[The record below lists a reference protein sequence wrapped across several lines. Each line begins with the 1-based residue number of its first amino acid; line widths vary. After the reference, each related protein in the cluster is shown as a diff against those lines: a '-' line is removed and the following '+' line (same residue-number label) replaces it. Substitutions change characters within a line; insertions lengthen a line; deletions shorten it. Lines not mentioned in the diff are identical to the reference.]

1 MYAAYTCQAMKQNP
15 AEHLQSAGRPALTR
29 RAVVARA
36 LEIGTAEGLEAVSL
50 RRLAQ
55 ELGVTP
61 MALYRHVRDKQ
72 DLINAMTEVVLEGI
86 DPTAGLGP
94 ELSWT
99 EGLRQALDNYKEQLD
114 ARPLALP
121 LSIAY
126 TGEGPPSFW
135 RVLEQLLGILLGA
148 GFARREAIVLI
159 RMISN
164 LLAGYLLL
172 LQQGTPSDATPL
184 DAHQM
189 DLLRRRF
196 VLVQLSLPRDE
207 FPNLVESAE
216 DTAEVWLTDPNHWWR
231 DTVDLITFGLERM
244 LERSLEGSR
253 RQASASE
260 PGPQAA
266 PRRPSS

>member
-1 MYAAYTCQAMKQNP
+1 MKENATERVRVP
-15 AEHLQSAGRPALTR
+15 GRPGLTR
-29 RAVVARA
+29 EAVVARA
-36 LEIGTAEGLEAVSL
+36 LEIGTAEGLDAVSL

-55 ELGVTP
+55 DFGVTP

-86 DPTAGLGP
+86 DVTAGFGL
-94 ELSWT
+94 EMTWT
-99 EGLRQALDNYKEQLD
+99 ERIRRAIDNYKGQLD

-126 TGEGPPSFW
+126 NGEGPPSFW
-135 RVLEQLLGILLGA
+135 RVLEQLLAILLDA

-172 LQQGTPSDATPL
+172 LQQGAPEESFRLL
-184 DAHQM
+184 DANQI

-196 VLVQLSLPRDE
+196 ALAQLSLPRDE

-216 DTAEVWLTDPNHWWR
+216 DTAEVWLTDPNAWWGN
-231 DTVDLITFGLERM
+231 TVDLITFGLERM
-244 LERSLEGSR
+244 LERSRDGAQPQKGKQQLLGSN
-253 RQASASE
+253 
-260 PGPQAA
+260 
-266 PRRPSS
+266 PRVGSTDP

>member
-1 MYAAYTCQAMKQNP
+1 M
-15 AEHLQSAGRPALTR
+15 
-29 RAVVARA
+29 ARA

-72 DLINAMTEVVLEGI
+72 DLINAMTEVVLEEI
-86 DPTAGLGP
+86 DPTAGLGSEMP
-94 ELSWT
+94 WT
-99 EGLRQALDNYKEQLD
+99 EGLRLVIDNYKEQLD

-126 TGEGPPSFW
+126 TGDGPPSFW
-135 RVLEQLLGILLGA
+135 RVLEQLLAILLDA

-172 LQQGTPSDATPL
+172 LQQGTSAGATPL
-184 DAHQM
+184 DAHQV

-196 VLVQLSLPRDE
+196 ALAQLSLPRDE

-216 DTAEVWLTDPNHWWR
+216 ITAEVWLTDPNDWW
-231 DTVDLITFGLERM
+231 DNTVDLITFGLERM
-244 LERSLEGSR
+244 LERGADGSR
-253 RQASASE
+253 
-260 PGPQAA
+260 PQNGD
-266 PRRPSS
+266 P

>member
-1 MYAAYTCQAMKQNP
+1 MKQNAP
-15 AEHLQSAGRPALTR
+15 QQVPGRPGLTR
-29 RAVVARA
+29 EAVVARA

-50 RRLAQ
+50 RRLAL

-72 DLINAMTEVVLEGI
+72 DLINAMTEVVLDGI
-86 DPTAGLGP
+86 DASVGVRP
-94 ELSWT
+94 EMSWT
-99 EGLRQALDNYKEQLD
+99 ERLRLCIDNYKEQID

-135 RVLEQLLGILLGA
+135 KVLEDLLAILLDA
-148 GFARREAIVLI
+148 GFGRREAIVLI

-172 LQQGTPSDATPL
+172 LQQGARSDAALP

-189 DLLRRRF
+189 DLVRRRF
-196 VLVQLSLPRDE
+196 ALTQLSLPRDE
-207 FPNLVESAE
+207 FPNLIESAD
-216 DTAEVWLTDPNHWWR
+216 DTAEVWLTDPNHWWGN
-231 DTVDLITFGLERM
+231 TVDLITFGLERM
-244 LERSLEGSR
+244 LERSRDSSR
-253 RQASASE
+253 SQESA
-260 PGPQAA
+260 P
-266 PRRPSS
+266 

>member
-1 MYAAYTCQAMKQNP
+1 M
-15 AEHLQSAGRPALTR
+15 EEVSATERAQPRGRPGLTR
-29 RAVVARA
+29 DAVVARA

-72 DLINAMTEVVLEGI
+72 DLINAMTEAVLDGI
-86 DPTAGLGP
+86 DATVGLRPGMT
-94 ELSWT
+94 WT
-99 EGLRQALDNYKEQLD
+99 ERLRLYIDNYKEQID

-126 TGEGPPSFW
+126 SGEGPPSFW
-135 RVLEQLLGILLGA
+135 KVLEDLLAILLEA
-148 GFARREAIVLI
+148 GFARRDAIVLI

-172 LQQGTPSDATPL
+172 LQQGAPPDATWL
-184 DAHQM
+184 DTPQL

-196 VLVQLSLPRDE
+196 ALVQMSLPRDE

-216 DTAEVWLTDPNHWWR
+216 DTAEVWLSDPDRWWQS
-231 DTVDLITFGLERM
+231 TVDLITFGLERM
-244 LERSLEGSR
+244 LEQE
-253 RQASASE
+253 SA
-260 PGPQAA
+260 G
-266 PRRPSS
+266 RPPA